1 MSTLHMRSL
10 LDKEMHQLQ
19 EAIIQMASMVD
30 QAIDCAIQ
38 ALITLNLD
46 LARQVMIDDSEINR
60 LRYQVEDKSIR
71 LLATQ
76 QPAASD
82 LRFVVGAIHIAVEL
96 ERMGDHAAG
105 IARLVERIKLEPA
118 APLVNRLPKM
128 GRQARKML
136 KDSID
141 AYVHRATDMAQSTL
155 DREIKIDRGYR
166 KLFEEATLEM
176 SNDALIRRATYLLW
190 AGHNLERIGDR
201 AINIAERVIYITTGK
216 FVEYNP
222 DLAFTEAQP
231 PPTSPPSPPAPS
243 D

>member
-10 LDKEMHQLQ
+10 LDKEMNQLQ

-30 QAIDCAIQ
+30 QAIDRAIQ
-38 ALITLNLD
+38 ALIMLDLD
-46 LARQVMIDDSEINR
+46 LARQVMADDSAINR

-105 IARLVERIKLEPA
+105 IARLVERLKLEPA

-128 GRQARKML
+128 ARRARKML
-136 KDSID
+136 QASIN

-176 SNDALIRRATYLLW
+176 ADDALIRRATYLLW

-201 AINIAERVIYITTGK
+201 AINITERVIYITTGK

-222 DLAFTEAQP
+222 DLAFAEAP
-231 PPTSPPSPPAPS
+231 PLPPPSPDAKQP
-243 D
+243 